1 MLVRRRAEETR
12 FHGSAQSRE
21 KRAMKHMC
29 KQFHCRLESKGTDCN
44 VAMFLFFIEVTSCDG
59 MDVCMHDMC
68 VVLYLLGWSLHLLEG
83 ACFCALTSLK
93 CSTRGFY
100 RMRPW
105 KMHRRRSG
113 CDTICSTCFRAII
126 FLHSVLLLCSRMR
139 ELAEAASIDDL
150 AVNRKHGNQTC
161 DLLRSVP
168 EHEMASRLC
177 LYSVSTILQS
187 RRTKPRTSPCSS
199 RMSWYG
205 LWKVNEPEDLMS
217 RQESLLGNRADL
229 TPFWTKCIWL

>member
-1 MLVRRRAEETR
+1 
-12 FHGSAQSRE
+12 
-21 KRAMKHMC
+21 
-29 KQFHCRLESKGTDCN
+29 
-44 VAMFLFFIEVTSCDG
+44 
-59 MDVCMHDMC
+59 
-68 VVLYLLGWSLHLLEG
+68 
-83 ACFCALTSLK
+83 
-93 CSTRGFY
+93 
-100 RMRPW
+100 
-105 KMHRRRSG
+105 MHRRRSG

-161 DLLRSVP
+161 DLLRSFP

-229 TPFWTKCIWL
+229 TPFGQNAYGFEKTGLGWMVTGVSLWRRWYWFPGQLSCETEVATPGLEDILDFPSWSSSGHMCWRCNCTKSCFGQH